1 MEESL
6 PQQYSVL
13 ATNVQVFGFSTRA
26 MNVLLSM
33 GIKTV
38 GELVGFSKREL
49 RKQRTCGAFTVDDIE
64 KKLNEVGIYLAEWYC
79 YFFRDNESEN
89 KVGITPILFW
99 IQLWKNVIFT
109 IW

>member
-1 MEESL
+1 MEDKINRLIEILNEAKGIILELEESL

-13 ATNVQVFGFSTRA
+13 ATSVQVFGFSTRA

-64 KKLNEVGIYLAEWYC
+64 KKLKEVGIYLAE
-79 YFFRDNESEN
+79 
-89 KVGITPILFW
+89 
-99 IQLWKNVIFT
+99 
-109 IW
+109 